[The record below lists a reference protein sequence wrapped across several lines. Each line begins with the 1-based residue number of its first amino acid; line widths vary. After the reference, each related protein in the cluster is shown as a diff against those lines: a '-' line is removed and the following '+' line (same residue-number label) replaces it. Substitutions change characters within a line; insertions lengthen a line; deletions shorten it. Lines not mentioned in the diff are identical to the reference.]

1 MATIQPEIP
10 TTSEPMDNEANWSD
24 EEKREWY
31 AAHGGAP
38 THVVTFEPLYQIELC
53 IPPWEQPDRHIARSA
68 VTWGQDMQRALD
80 CQDPFSD
87 PFATS
92 VVAAHHEGNSM
103 EVYSTVL
110 ARPRPRLRA
119 IT

>member
-1 MATIQPEIP
+1 MATIQSEIP
-10 TTSEPMDNEANWSD
+10 TTSEPMGNGPIWSD
-24 EEKREWY
+24 EEKQEWY

-68 VTWGQDMQRALD
+68 VAWGQSMQRALAS
-80 CQDPFSD
+80 QDPCAD

-103 EVYSTVL
+103 EVYRT
-110 ARPRPRLRA
+110 AQGRPRPNLRA
-119 IT
+119 VT

>member
-1 MATIQPEIP
+1 
-10 TTSEPMDNEANWSD
+10 MDNVRNWSD
-24 EEKREWY
+24 EEKREWF
-31 AAHGGAP
+31 AAHGGDP

-68 VTWGQDMQRALD
+68 VAWGQNMQRVLHS
-80 CQDPFSD
+80 QDSPS
-87 PFATS
+87 T

-103 EVYSTVL
+103 EVYNAVE

-119 IT
+119 VT